1 MPCVRKL
8 IHEVNDPLC
17 QASARII
24 HAAAT
29 EKAQRRRTVS
39 MSSKRLLAT
48 FLTTTMAKRI
58 AKPPYQYK
66 IRMQEFMLILVHELT
81 MTIFSF

>member
-1 MPCVRKL
+1 MSCVRKL
-8 IHEVNDPLC
+8 IYEVNDPLC
-17 QASARII
+17 QASGRII
-24 HAAAT
+24 HVAAT
-29 EKAQRRRTVS
+29 EKAQGRKTVS
-39 MSSKRLLAT
+39 MSSKRLIAT

-58 AKPPYQYK
+58 AKPPYKYK